1 MLPLIACWFRKV
13 AELQEPWGQPS
24 RSIGRSLRKNWSF
37 GSGSPSHLC
46 TTIARFEDSP
56 EKKQKIVFDTLQAN
70 KPPIREVF
78 HFLSTGMFST
88 ESGGCFESKITSIIS
103 PHLVFGNSQGNQQR
117 QKCFR
122 VSKIEF
128 PLGHFVAISTN
139 KQIFEQLNSHGGC
152 HVVLVTILDN
162 NVDNFTDEV
171 KATW

>member
-13 AELQEPWGQPS
+13 AELQEPWGHPS

-56 EKKQKIVFDTLQAN
+56 EKKQKMENLVANKPPIFNNNN

-103 PHLVFGNSQGNQQR
+103 LHLVFGNSQGNQQR

-128 PLGHFVAISTN
+128 PLSHFVAISTD
-139 KQIFEQLNSHGGC
+139 KQIFEQLNGHG
-152 HVVLVTILDN
+152 
-162 NVDNFTDEV
+162 
-171 KATW
+171 

>member
-13 AELQEPWGQPS
+13 AELQEPWGHPS
-24 RSIGRSLRKNWSF
+24 RSISRSLRKNWSF

-70 KPPIREVF
+70 KPPIKKTNKQTNKPPIREVF

-103 PHLVFGNSQGNQQR
+103 LHLVFGNSQGNQQR

-128 PLGHFVAISTN
+128 PLSHFVAISTD
-139 KQIFEQLNSHGGC
+139 KQIFEQLNSHG
-152 HVVLVTILDN
+152 
-162 NVDNFTDEV
+162 
-171 KATW
+171 